1 MIFFFFFFF
10 DFSIEI
16 QLDSFVVAVRQVDD
30 IYRLLLR
37 MDEGTKGEST
47 RRNWGRE
54 GKENENG
61 GIGEWEGER
70 LKGGKKIKKRRG
82 N

>member
-1 MIFFFFFFF
+1 M
-10 DFSIEI
+10 
-16 QLDSFVVAVRQVDD
+16 AVRQVDD

-47 RRNWGRE
+47 NWGRK

>member
-37 MDEGTKGEST
+37 MDEGTKREETG
-47 RRNWGRE
+47 E
-54 GKENENG
+54 GKGRKMEK
-61 GIGEWEGER
+61 GER
-70 LKGGKKIKKRRG
+70 LKGEKKIKKRRG

>member
-1 MIFFFFFFF
+1 MIFFFFFF

-37 MDEGTKGEST
+37 MDEGTT
-47 RRNWGRE
+47 RRNWNGRRE

>member
-1 MIFFFFFFF
+1 M
-10 DFSIEI
+10 
-16 QLDSFVVAVRQVDD
+16 AVRQVDD

-70 LKGGKKIKKRRG
+70 LKGGKKK
-82 N
+82 